1 MAVDG
6 GVPRGRLSLL
16 LFDSAA
22 ETLLRATAATQMLRA
37 EMAARY
43 SAVDPAGS
51 SGPGDEWK
59 KAGTLSARQRKQIE
73 REFNALVDY
82 VFAQENWPL
91 SGEYADGLKVLHRFR
106 NAAYHRDDVRPDVL
120 GPALAIY
127 AYLVAHLLHHR
138 LDMLDEFMT
147 PPDEVREFLAGDELG
162 EGKLGPDGHSSSDLE
177 AAMGVACSATSNWTT
192 VVSQRSWVL
201 TSLADSMTSIATWA
215 R

>member
-91 SGEYADGLKVLHRFR
+91 SGSTPTASKCST
-106 NAAYHRDDVRPDVL
+106 ASA
-120 GPALAIY
+120 
-127 AYLVAHLLHHR
+127 
-138 LDMLDEFMT
+138 T
-147 PPDEVREFLAGDELG
+147 PP
-162 EGKLGPDGHSSSDLE
+162 
-177 AAMGVACSATSNWTT
+177 TT
-192 VVSQRSWVL
+192 V
-201 TSLADSMTSIATWA
+201 MTSAPTFWVRLSPSTRI
-215 R
+215 